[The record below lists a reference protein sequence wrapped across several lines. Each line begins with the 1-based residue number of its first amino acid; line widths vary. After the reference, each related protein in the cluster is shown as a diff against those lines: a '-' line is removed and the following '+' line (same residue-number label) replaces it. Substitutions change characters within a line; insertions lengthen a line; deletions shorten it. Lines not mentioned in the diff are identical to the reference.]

1 MIRMIKR
8 ADITQKQSALI
19 RIYAILLALVVSGI
33 FILILKHNPVEVYVS
48 MIKGAFGSSF
58 RLKDTLTIAIPLV
71 ITSIGIM
78 IAFKMKFWNIGAE
91 GQILMGAFAATYFA
105 LYFDGLP
112 KPILLL
118 LMLIGGFVGGGLWAS
133 IPALLKVKFDANET
147 IITLMMNYIAIKWIT
162 FLQYGPWRDPNSMGF
177 PKIKNFTDSAILPK
191 LFGIHIGWIIA
202 LIFVVAVAY
211 LMNNSKRG
219 YEISVV
225 GESIDTARYAGMD
238 VKRIILTSVI
248 ISGGICGIVGMM
260 QASAVNQTLTSQLS
274 AGYGY
279 TAIITTWLS
288 GLNAAIIVPVSILFA
303 GLIKGGGFIQTA
315 YQIPQSAATLIQ
327 SIILFFVIGSEFFV
341 QYKLVFN
348 KAKMQGGAIDEKK

>member
-1 MIRMIKR
+1 
-8 ADITQKQSALI
+8 
-19 RIYAILLALVVSGI
+19 
-33 FILILKHNPVEVYVS
+33 
-48 MIKGAFGSSF
+48 
-58 RLKDTLTIAIPLV
+58 
-71 ITSIGIM
+71 
-78 IAFKMKFWNIGAE
+78 
-91 GQILMGAFAATYFA
+91 
-105 LYFDGLP
+105 
-112 KPILLL
+112 
-118 LMLIGGFVGGGLWAS
+118 
-133 IPALLKVKFDANET
+133 
-147 IITLMMNYIAIKWIT
+147 
-162 FLQYGPWRDPNSMGF
+162 MGF

-238 VKRIILTSVI
+238 VKRIILSSVI

-348 KAKMQGGAIDEKK
+348 KAKIQGGAIDEKK